1 MSDAETAGRRA
12 CRREAGA
19 PGRGPVGDATDAEV
33 QGRTMIEIELRDL
46 RRADRGAIAE
56 ILESAGV
63 FRPEEVAVGLELVD
77 ETLHPGPSTDYRW
90 WIAERGGAV
99 VGFAC
104 YGPVPLTE
112 GTFDLYWI
120 AVAPA
125 ARGTSVAERLDR
137 AATEDV
143 RRAGGRWLLAETSST
158 PAYAAAHRFYE
169 KQGYR
174 LLEWIADFYRPGDD
188 RLTFGKRLD
197 RG

>member
-1 MSDAETAGRRA
+1 MDDLR
-12 CRREAGA
+12 
-19 PGRGPVGDATDAEV
+19 
-33 QGRTMIEIELRDL
+33 LRDL
-46 RRADRGAIAE
+46 GPADREAIGR
-56 ILESAGV
+56 ILRDVGV

-77 ETLHPGPSTDYRW
+77 ETLHPGPATDYRW
-90 WIAERGGAV
+90 KVAERAGAV

-120 AVAPA
+120 AVAPP

-158 PAYAAAHRFYE
+158 PAYAAAHRFYQ

-174 LLEWIADFYRPGDD
+174 LLERIADFYRPGDD